1 MLRDTWKQ
9 EWEELPAPRAA
20 YRQEKRTRLMW
31 ALVAILPW
39 GVLRAGVK
47 MDDGPTSE
55 SRSESGRWS
64 LLSPPDLE
72 GRRGILFY
80 PRDLSEPEKLA
91 VPKLPR
97 NGALSF
103 PPLS

>member
-1 MLRDTWKQ
+1 MWEQ

-20 YRQEKRTRLMW
+20 YRWEKRTRLMW
-31 ALVAILPW
+31 ALLASLSW
-39 GVLRAGVK
+39 GVQRAGERWMMVPPLRAG
-47 MDDGPTSE
+47 
-55 SRSESGRWS
+55 SESGRRS

-80 PRDLSEPEKLA
+80 PGVLSQPEKSV

-103 PPLS
+103 PPLSPVER